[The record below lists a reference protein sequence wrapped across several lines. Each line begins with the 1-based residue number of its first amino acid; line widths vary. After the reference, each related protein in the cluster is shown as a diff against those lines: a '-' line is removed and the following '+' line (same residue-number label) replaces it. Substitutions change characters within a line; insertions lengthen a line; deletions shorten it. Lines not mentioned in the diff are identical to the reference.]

1 MPHGRGNEVAT
12 RTAIGLD
19 IGTSGVRAAELSFG
33 KSGVTL
39 EKFGQVA
46 VPEGAVRDGEVVDAA
61 TVSAAIRQL
70 WSHTGFTHKNVIV
83 GVANQRVVV
92 RTVDLP
98 WMPAAELRASLPLQV
113 QDFLPMPVDA
123 AVLDFHPLED
133 LTDGNGS
140 RMLRGLLVAAARE
153 MVMANVTAVESAGL
167 KVTMVDLTSF
177 AVLRSM
183 GRAGVV
189 DSETEALVDIGA
201 RVTNIVVHSGGVPR
215 FVRILL
221 MGGQDVTDAVADKLG
236 VPQTQAESLKQDL
249 AAGGLDHEG
258 VLSAGRAVESTAA
271 AFVDEVRGSLDY
283 FAASNPG
290 GPIQRLV
297 VSGGGSRLRGL
308 TDRLAAATRLPVEMG
323 NPMLGLRL
331 GKTGLSDD
339 QVDFVQPLAAV
350 PVGLALGAAS

>member
-183 GRAGVV
+183 GKAGVV

>member
-1 MPHGRGNEVAT
+1 MAT

-33 KSGVTL
+33 KNGVTL

-61 TVSAAIRQL
+61 TVSGAIRQL
-70 WSHTGFTHKNVIV
+70 WSHTGFTHKNVIM

-98 WMPAAELRASLPLQV
+98 WMPLNELRASLPLQV

-123 AVLDFHPLED
+123 AVLDFHPLEEIAD
-133 LTDGNGS
+133 AQGT
-140 RMLRGLLVAAARE
+140 RMLRGLLVAAARD
-153 MVMANVTAVESAGL
+153 MVMSNVRAVEAAGL
-167 KVTMVDLTSF
+167 RATMVDLTSF

-183 GRAGVV
+183 GKAGIA

-201 RVTNIVVHSGGVPR
+201 KVTNIVVHSGGVPR

-221 MGGQDVTDAVADKLG
+221 MGGQDVTDAVAERLG
-236 VPQTQAESLKQDL
+236 LPQSQAEAFKQD
-249 AAGGLDHEG
+249 ATGGQLDAES
-258 VLSAGRAVESTAA
+258 VASADRAVESTAA

-290 GPIQRLV
+290 GPVQRLV

-308 TDRLAAATRLPVEMG
+308 ADRLAAATRLPVETG

-331 GKTGLSDD
+331 GDTGLSDE

>member
-1 MPHGRGNEVAT
+1 MAT

-33 KSGVTL
+33 KNGVTL

-46 VPEGAVRDGEVVDAA
+46 VPEGAVRDGEVVDPA
-61 TVSAAIRQL
+61 TVSGAIRQL

-98 WMPAAELRASLPLQV
+98 WMPLAELRASLPLQV

-123 AVLDFHPLED
+123 AVLDFHPLEEVV
-133 LTDGNGS
+133 DGNGS
-140 RMLRGLLVAAARE
+140 RQLRGLLVAAARD
-153 MVMANVTAVESAGL
+153 MVMANVQTVESAGL

-183 GRAGVV
+183 GKVGVV

-201 RVTNIVVHSGGVPR
+201 KVTNIVVHSGGVPR

-236 VPQTQAESLKQDL
+236 VPQSQAEALKQDPDS
-249 AAGGLDHEG
+249 GGFDHES

-308 TDRLAAATRLPVEMG
+308 ADRLAGATRLPVEIG

-331 GKTGLSDD
+331 GNTGLSDD

-350 PVGLALGAAS
+350 PVGLALGASS